1 MAANTTDRFL
11 DKVQFEPMSGCWL
24 WAGALS
30 GSGYGVY
37 KINGVDWS
45 AHRAAVGYIPDTL
58 VVDHLCN
65 IRTCVNPDHLRV
77 CTQKEN
83 VLRSNGVAAVNSRK
97 THCPRGHEYTSDNLR
112 ADKKGKRCCLTCHR
126 DRERNRRE
134 QSREAPL

>member
-83 VLRSNGVAAVNSRK
+83 VLRSNGEI
-97 THCPRGHEYTSDNLR
+97 GR
-112 ADKKGKRCCLTCHR
+112 ASWWGRV
-126 DRERNRRE
+126 
-134 QSREAPL
+134 